1 MVEANKTYVGFVED
15 NNDPEKIGRIKIRV
29 MDVFDEMEIEDIP
42 WAMPWKD
49 LNGNS
54 FNVPEVGKVVM
65 VVFDQGNV
73 DSPEF
78 IYADHYNINLE
89 NKIKKLSESD
99 YASMK
104 SLIFDHKT
112 QVYVNDSEGLKI
124 DHKYNNINI
133 TENSVDINLKDN
145 NRTLNLGDSS
155 ATQQAILGNHF
166 MQWFDEFVDNLLGAK
181 AGPYFGNLG
190 APVIP
195 APEMANVLLK
205 YKALRNTDFLSEHVN
220 IVDNNKIKTVLNS
233 DREDLAQY
241 GDTWASTVED
251 NETTML
257 NEDEDFKPEEPDDE
271 DPNIEMVLSYL
282 EDKGYKINEEVGILN
297 ILAIRN
303 KENGIISNKF
313 DDEIKIVW
321 KKESGNWEILEAPIT
336 TVPGYLEGFTEL
348 DDEEKLL
355 TTGQYVDNVELSD
368 DKSFLYFKDCFV
380 HINTKVDKYNWKS
393 EKVKSNGVKILP
405 ANRKGSEDYV
415 FETAS
420 EGAQVFKNINHF
432 NLFINLCKQQVDK
445 YKKKTFT
452 YTLVNKSDFEK
463 LILNPP
469 ISLPKVNI

>member
-15 NNDPEKIGRIKIRV
+15 NMDPEKIGRVKVRV
-29 MDVFDEMEIEDIP
+29 MDVFDEIEVEDIP

-54 FNVPEVGKVVM
+54 FNVPEIGKVVM

-89 NKIKKLSESD
+89 NKLKKISGGD
-99 YASMK
+99 YTSMK

-133 TENSVDINLKDN
+133 TENSIDLNLKDN
-145 NRTLNLGDSS
+145 NRTLNLGDAT

-166 MQWFDEFVDNLLGAK
+166 MQWFDEFVDNLIGAQ

-195 APEMANVLLK
+195 APAMASVLLK

-241 GDTWASTVED
+241 GDKWASTVEE
-251 NETTML
+251 NNVTEL
-257 NEDEDFKPEEPDDE
+257 KEEQFKPEEPEDE
-271 DPNIEMVLSYL
+271 DPNIEIVLSYL
-282 EDKGYKINEEVGILN
+282 ESKGYKIYDNIGILN

-303 KENGIISNKF
+303 KENGKITNKF
-313 DDEIKIVW
+313 DDEIKVVW

-336 TVPGYLEGFTEL
+336 TVPGFLEGFEEL
-348 DDEEKLL
+348 DDDEKMLANA
-355 TTGQYVDNVELSD
+355 QYIDNLELNLDESN
-368 DKSFLYFKDCFV
+368 LYFKNCFV
-380 HINTKVDKYNWKS
+380 HINTDVDKYNWKS
-393 EKVKSNGVKILP
+393 EKIEYKGVKILP
-405 ANRKGSEDYV
+405 ANPKGSADNV

-420 EGAQVFKNINHF
+420 EGAQVFKNVNHF
-432 NLFINLCKQQVDK
+432 NLFMNLCKSQVNK
-445 YKKKTFT
+445 YKRKTFT
-452 YTLVNKSDFEK
+452 YTLVNKSDFDK
-463 LILNPP
+463 
-469 ISLPKVNI
+469 ISNFNL

>member
-15 NNDPEKIGRIKIRV
+15 NNDPEKIGRVKVRV
-29 MDVFDEMEIEDIP
+29 MDVFDEIELEDIP

-89 NKIKKLSESD
+89 EKLKKLSGDD
-99 YASMK
+99 YTSMK

-112 QVYVNDSEGLKI
+112 QIYVNESEGLKI

-145 NRTLNLGDSS
+145 NRTLNLGDSG

-195 APEMANVLLK
+195 APAMANVLLK
-205 YKALRNTDFLSEHVN
+205 YKSLRNSDFLSEHVN
-220 IVDNNKIKTVLNS
+220 IIDNNKIKTVLNS

-241 GDTWASTVED
+241 GDTWASTIEE
-251 NETTML
+251 NEVTEL
-257 NEDEDFKPEEPDDE
+257 KKEDFKPEEPQEE
-271 DPNIEMVLSYL
+271 DPNIEIVLSYL
-282 EDKGYKINEEVGILN
+282 EAKGYKINEDIGILN

-303 KENGIISNKF
+303 KENGQITNKF
-313 DDEIKIVW
+313 DDEIKVVW
-321 KKESGNWEILEAPIT
+321 RKESGSWEILEAPIT
-336 TVPGYLEGFTEL
+336 TVPGFETDSSEL
-348 DDEEKLL
+348 KQDELL
-355 TTGQYVDNVELSD
+355 LSNGQYVNELEIDNDEYLTFRES
-368 DKSFLYFKDCFV
+368 YV
-380 HINTKVDKYNWKS
+380 HINNDVFKYDWKS
-393 EKVKSNGVKILP
+393 EKIKTRDVKILP
-405 ANRKGSEDYV
+405 ANIKGSEENV
-415 FETAS
+415 FDKAPNAS
-420 EGAQVFKNINHF
+420 QVFKSINHY
-432 NLFINLCKQQVDK
+432 NQFITLCKEQVSK
-445 YKKKTFT
+445 YKLRTFT
-452 YTLVNKSDFEK
+452 YTLISKNDFDTFLEK
-463 LILNPP
+463 
-469 ISLPKVNI
+469 